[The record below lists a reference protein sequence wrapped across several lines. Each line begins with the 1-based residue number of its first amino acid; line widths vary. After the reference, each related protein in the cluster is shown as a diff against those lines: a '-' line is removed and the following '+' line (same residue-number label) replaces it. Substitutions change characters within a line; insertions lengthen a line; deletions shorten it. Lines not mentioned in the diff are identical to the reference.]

1 MSAATLILGRLSQAK
16 DEALSNVTQELLTNP
31 KFAQAL
37 GHTVQSVT
45 KVKQRVDRNVALAM
59 SFSGVPSKRDYGKL
73 AHRAKSLN
81 KNIDRLEERLD
92 DVVVRLER
100 LGETVEKL

>member
-1 MSAATLILGRLSQAK
+1 MSAAVGILGRLNQVK
-16 DEALSNVTQELLTNP
+16 DEAISNVTQELLTNP

-37 GHTVQSVT
+37 GNTVQSVAKT
-45 KVKQRVDRNVALAM
+45 KQRIDRNVALAM
-59 SFSGVPSKRDYGKL
+59 SLSGLPSKRDYSKL

-92 DVVVRLER
+92 DVVLRLER
-100 LGETVEKL
+100 LGEKVEKL